1 MVDKNQICRTQ
12 MAKNLQ
18 EVDID
23 CIITKATPGPI
34 LKSPEQSKREKMKT
48 STTAIKINGNCQQD
62 VKQNTHRVGKLDVSK
77 IEERHAEIKKWKKV
91 NQLS

>member
-12 MAKNLQ
+12 MEKNLQ

-23 CIITKATPGPI
+23 CIIIKETPGPI
-34 LKSPEQSKREKMKT
+34 LKSPEQSRREKMKT

-77 IEERHAEIKKWKKV
+77 IEERHAEIQKWKKV
-91 NQLS
+91 NQLR